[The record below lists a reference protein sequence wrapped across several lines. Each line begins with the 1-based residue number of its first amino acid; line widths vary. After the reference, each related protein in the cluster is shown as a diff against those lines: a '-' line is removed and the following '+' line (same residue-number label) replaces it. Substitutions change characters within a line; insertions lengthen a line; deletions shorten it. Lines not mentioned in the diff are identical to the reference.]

1 MGSRAY
7 LSDHIPLAGN
17 SPDTLRETGRH
28 FLHVNPKENPLWI
41 YLHAGGRRAVYFGLF
56 DDANGNLDYI
66 LVRVASTRLNN
77 IFLLARGPIKR
88 PVGCPRTQLSDASS
102 NSTLRPNVSFKWCC
116 STVGM
121 FDFRASRRC
130 DWPYGRN
137 HASNSIR
144 PYDALYRETL
154 ISPSPF
160 YRLICGWKMYEGAGR
175 IRRQVR
181 EGCERRRV
189 PAKLPADP
197 TITTDRLREFDF
209 TEEFAFGITCA
220 PDLFEKLRETRNAI
234 SHFLI
239 DTDDGESMV
248 YVADGRQL
256 HHYSMCAA
264 AMLHYSYQALED
276 LSLFSVKNGVHLR
289 TGKSMI
295 LPMPQ
300 NRDQFPVRASDYGM
314 E

>member
-1 MGSRAY
+1 
-7 LSDHIPLAGN
+7 
-17 SPDTLRETGRH
+17 
-28 FLHVNPKENPLWI
+28 
-41 YLHAGGRRAVYFGLF
+41 
-56 DDANGNLDYI
+56 
-66 LVRVASTRLNN
+66 
-77 IFLLARGPIKR
+77 
-88 PVGCPRTQLSDASS
+88 
-102 NSTLRPNVSFKWCC
+102 
-116 STVGM
+116 
-121 FDFRASRRC
+121 
-130 DWPYGRN
+130 
-137 HASNSIR
+137 
-144 PYDALYRETL
+144 
-154 ISPSPF
+154 
-160 YRLICGWKMYEGAGR
+160 MYEGAGR

-197 TITTDRLREFDF
+197 TITTDRLREFGF